1 MKSDFEERRHGTLSE
16 IKMRIFILLSILT
29 LAFGVPTISERN
41 NNIEIVSSSERRFS
55 DLYQFQ

>member
-1 MKSDFEERRHGTLSE
+1 MKSDFDERRHGTLIE
-16 IKMRIFILLSILT
+16 VKMRILIILCILT
-29 LAFGVPTISERN
+29 LAFGFPTLSDKN